1 MKAEIGKKYTPTETI
16 HHFGED
22 NFALFK
28 DEEFIIES
36 IMSILPSGI
45 FLISSRQ
52 SPCIS
57 CIIK

>member
-28 DEEFIIES
+28 DEES
-36 IMSILPSGI
+36 CYLLRTTTILPVI
-45 FLISSRQ
+45 PQLLVT
-52 SPCIS
+52 
-57 CIIK
+57 